1 MCCKTDSCFIDGA
14 QFGGLVDRPL
24 GRLMPWD
31 FIMGYFS
38 NAGGK
43 KLTPEDLQERIDRT
57 FNVPVDCPVCRPIR
71 GRSRGRYEP
80 VKNKQIHI
88 STKAKNRYYKLDD
101 GNIIDIETKT
111 ILLKQ
116 GLLELMQ

>member
-38 NAGGK
+38 RAAGT
-43 KLTPEDLQERIDRT
+43 KLTPGDLQERIDRT
-57 FNVPVDCPVCRPIR
+57 FNVPSS
-71 GRSRGRYEP
+71 GQYQP
-80 VKNKQIHI
+80 VKITVLSREAEK
-88 STKAKNRYYKLDD
+88 RYYKLHN
-101 GNIIDIETKT
+101 GDILDLDTKT
-111 ILLKQ
+111 ILDRQ
-116 GLLELMQ
+116 LLRTLLDA